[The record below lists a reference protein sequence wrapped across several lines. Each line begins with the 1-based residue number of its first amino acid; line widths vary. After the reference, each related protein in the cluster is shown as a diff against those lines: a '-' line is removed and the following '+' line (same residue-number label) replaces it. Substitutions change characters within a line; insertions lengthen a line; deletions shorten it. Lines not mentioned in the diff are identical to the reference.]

1 MQNLIVFICI
11 LVMAIFPAS
20 YLLIDSAQV
29 SAETLIFVVSA
40 ILLTLMLLVG
50 LVFFL
55 AAPIVRLVFR
65 DTTAK
70 LDAVITEA
78 SATLSAYQRSDQAEA
93 IQHGT
98 HALREVAAWYSAGAL
113 RRWAFGAVA
122 AVGLVFTGAMG
133 SILLLQQNRLL
144 RDQNIMVGTQLAL
157 MKDQNAK
164 IDAQLAL
171 MKAQNEKLDTQT
183 ALADGQRRTALIA
196 ELSNIFNTINTEREN
211 WDRFS
216 KDEKFQIYSNSVTQC
231 SANIYENGDDIPL
244 VLSELTTARIAA
256 LTRSLSP
263 YYSIEYKDNNLMID
277 PTLRSPE
284 RGQIL
289 ISLLSARIILEP
301 IFRKAT
307 FAYADLRNVELFGS
321 DFCELDATSADFSG
335 STFWGVSL
343 IEARLSGAN
352 FKGAKFRSSKIDL
365 ENINNPY
372 WDGAKIIAG
381 HICVRE
387 DKYYDPIKYVIF
399 DRISPCIIIQTG
411 AGSNSNIFLQTKL
424 DNEKLLFW
432 ENAVKSAFQEIYEY
446 RKNNYTNFRIK

>member
-1 MQNLIVFICI
+1 MQNLIVFVCI
-11 LVMAIFPAS
+11 LVMAIFPAT
-20 YLLIDSAQV
+20 YLLLDSAQV

-78 SATLSAYQRSDQAEA
+78 SATLSAYQRSDQPEA
-93 IQHGT
+93 IQRGT
-98 HALREVAAWYSAGAL
+98 NTLREVAAWYSAGAL

-122 AVGLVFTGAMG
+122 AVGVVFTGAMG

-144 RDQNIMVGTQLAL
+144 SDQNI
-157 MKDQNAK
+157 K
-164 IDAQLAL
+164 IDAQVAL
-171 MKAQNEKLDTQT
+171 MKAQNEKLDTQS

-196 ELSNIFNTINTEREN
+196 ELSNIFNTINAEREN
-211 WDRFS
+211 WDKLS
-216 KDEKFQIYSNSVTQC
+216 ADEKFQIYSNLFTRC
-231 SANIYENGDDIPL
+231 STNRYDNGDDIPL

-263 YYSIEYKDNNLMID
+263 YYSIEYKDNNLIID
-277 PTLRSPE
+277 PKLRSPE

-307 FAYADLRNVELFGS
+307 FAYADLRNIEIFGS
-321 DFCELDATSADFSG
+321 DLCELDAASADFSG
-335 STFWGVSL
+335 STFWGTSL
-343 IEARLSGAN
+343 IESQLSGAS
-352 FKGAKFRSSKIDL
+352 FRGAKFRSSKIDI
-365 ENINNPY
+365 EKVKNPH
-372 WDGAKIIAG
+372 WDGAKILAG
-381 HICVRE
+381 HICMRE
-387 DKYYDPIKYVIF
+387 GQYYNPIKNVFF
-399 DRISPCIIIQTG
+399 DRITPCIIIDTG
-411 AGSNSNIFLQTKL
+411 AGDQSRAFLSTKL
-424 DNEKLLFW
+424 NDEKILLW
-432 ENAVKSAFQEIYEY
+432 EATMKSAFHEVYSN
-446 RKNNYTNFRIK
+446 KSKVYTNVKIDSNSK